1 MNDWNKLSRQAE
13 YYKKLYPVGTRIYLE
28 CMGDDPRPVPPGS
41 RGTVRAVD
49 DIGNVHCSF
58 DNGRSMGLV
67 PGEDSFRKLTAKEL
81 KEEALED
88 KAAFLE
94 DFFWKQKITMGVWVE
109 DGHLIAEDDEDN
121 RWVDAEIYDLAVN
134 ECLCFYPDGTLS
146 DGLCHAE
153 PFAER
158 LVKDAKEFGV
168 EITSYVRSVDH
179 LISEAV
185 QEKGN
190 ENKPVRSCGPDLSL

>member
-1 MNDWNKLSRQAE
+1 MNKLN
-13 YYKKLYPVGTRIYLE
+13 KPLMPLE
-28 CMGDDPRPVPPGS
+28 V
-41 RGTVRAVD
+41 
-49 DIGNVHCSF
+49 
-58 DNGRSMGLV
+58 
-67 PGEDSFRKLTAKEL
+67 
-81 KEEALED
+81 LED

-109 DGHLIAEDDEDN
+109 NGHLIAEDDEDN

-158 LVKDAKEFGV
+158 LVKDAKDFGV
-168 EITSYVRSVDH
+168 EITSYVRTVDS
-179 LISEAV
+179 LIGDA
-185 QEKGN
+185 N
-190 ENKPVRSCGPDLSL
+190 TRSSTPEVKQMDSGELTR